1 MSYDQK
7 ALSATVSEKDLYI
20 AYWDNNQ
27 WIPINDSSV
36 DSRTNTVSGKITHFT
51 KFTIIGPPPSAIQD
65 KPDQISSTPPGTG
78 TYTLPPKFEIPE
90 LMSITPGSATI
101 GEEIKVSILVTNTG
115 GRTGSYTLILKINDK
130 EETRK
135 ELTIRPTE
143 NETATFTVEKEREG
157 TYSVEI
163 NGVKGQ
169 FTVIAPPPPVTPQ
182 LPTAPTETPPP
193 PTATPPVDQSIN
205 WGLIGSIIAGCI
217 VAGLL
222 GYSFIWRKRGL
233 PLAKTWPAK
242 AVFGIK
248 KAVKDF
254 NLSAFREKWFPARK
268 DRKIIWPPVPPAVKS
283 GLLKLPM
290 WSAKA
295 VFGTKKAVIR
305 LCRRLGVK

>member
-1 MSYDQK
+1 V
-7 ALSATVSEKDLYI
+7 A
-20 AYWDNNQ
+20 
-27 WIPINDSSV
+27 
-36 DSRTNTVSGKITHFT
+36 
-51 KFTIIGPPPSAIQD
+51 
-65 KPDQISSTPPGTG
+65 
-78 TYTLPPKFEIPE
+78 
-90 LMSITPGSATI
+90 
-101 GEEIKVSILVTNTG
+101 
-115 GRTGSYTLILKINDK
+115 
-130 EETRK
+130 
-135 ELTIRPTE
+135 
-143 NETATFTVEKEREG
+143 
-157 TYSVEI
+157 
-163 NGVKGQ
+163 
-169 FTVIAPPPPVTPQ
+169 
-182 LPTAPTETPPP
+182 
-193 PTATPPVDQSIN
+193 
-205 WGLIGSIIAGCI
+205 IGSIIAGCI